1 MSDRIT
7 AIVLA
12 AGRGRRM
19 GSRIQKQY
27 MQLAGQP
34 LICHALRAFEKSP
47 VDDIILVCGPGE
59 EEYCRNEIVGAYG
72 FTKVRA
78 VVTGGA
84 ERYDSVYAGLRAAAG
99 CDYVLIH
106 DGARPCVTDE
116 IIRAA
121 IDGARQYEACEIA
134 VPVKDTIK
142 VAGADGFAVETPPR
156 SSLWAMQTPQAFSYP
171 LVYEAYRRFL
181 EPDTARPGSGL
192 FSGNVP
198 SSGNAPFSGNVP
210 SPGNAPSSGDAAAS
224 GSASGAA
231 APPAATGSAAGN
243 GAAAGNAAGQ
253 LSAITDDAMVV
264 ERFMGRRARLIR
276 GSYENIKVTTPED
289 LAVAEVF
296 LRRPPVPPD
305 GR

>member
-34 LICHALRAFEKSP
+34 LICHALRAFEQSP

-59 EEYCRNEIVGAYG
+59 EEYCRREIVDAYG
-72 FTKVRA
+72 FAKVRA
-78 VVTGGA
+78 VIPGGA
-84 ERYDSVYAGLRAAAG
+84 ERYDSVYAGLKAASG

-121 IDGARQYEACEIA
+121 IDGARQYEACEVA

-142 VAGADGFAVETPPR
+142 VADADEFAVETPPR

-181 EPDTARPGSGL
+181 EPDTDRDGGAH
-192 FSGNVP
+192 
-198 SSGNAPFSGNVP
+198 FSGNVP
-210 SPGNAPSSGDAAAS
+210 SPGNAPFSGNVPSSGDAASS

-231 APPAATGSAAGN
+231 VPPAATGSAAGS

-264 ERFMGRRARLIR
+264 ERFMGRRARLRISR
-276 GSYENIKVTTPED
+276 SRRRRIWRWRRYSCED
-289 LAVAEVF
+289 HRY
-296 LRRPPVPPD
+296 RRTADKNRLTMP
-305 GR
+305 

>member
-1 MSDRIT
+1 MNIMSDRIT

-19 GSRIQKQY
+19 GSKTQKQY
-27 MQLAGQP
+27 MLLAGQP
-34 LICHALRAFEKSP
+34 LICHTLRAFERSP

-59 EEYCRNEIVGAYG
+59 EEYCRRGIVEAYG
-72 FTKVRA
+72 FAKVRA
-78 VVTGGA
+78 VIPGGA
-84 ERYDSVYAGLRAAAG
+84 ERYDSVYAGLKAAAG

-121 IDGARQYEACEIA
+121 IDGARQYDACEIA

-142 VAGADGFAVETPPR
+142 VADADEFAVETPPR
-156 SSLWAMQTPQAFSYP
+156 SSLWAMQTPQAFAYP

-181 EPDTARPGSGL
+181 EPGVCRDGRETY
-192 FSGNVP
+192 
-198 SSGNAPFSGNVP
+198 
-210 SPGNAPSSGDAAAS
+210 
-224 GSASGAA
+224 SGAA
-231 APPAATGSAAGN
+231 ANTVTVPADSDSAPGSEALDGSAPAAPTS
-243 GAAAGNAAGQ
+243 Q
-253 LSAITDDAMVV
+253 PSSITDDAMVV

-296 LRRPPVPPD
+296 LSRTS
-305 GR
+305 GI

>member
-34 LICHALRAFEKSP
+34 LICHALRAFEQSP
-47 VDDIILVCGPGE
+47 VDDIILVCGSGE
-59 EEYCRNEIVGAYG
+59 EEYCRREIVDAYG
-72 FTKVRA
+72 FAKVRA
-78 VVTGGA
+78 VIPGGA
-84 ERYDSVYAGLRAAAG
+84 ERYDSVYAGLKAAAG

-106 DGARPCVTDE
+106 DGARPCVTEE

-142 VAGADGFAVETPPR
+142 VTDADEFAVETPPR

-181 EPDTARPGSGL
+181 EPDADQDGGTLIPGNAVSSGSEASSDTEVS
-192 FSGNVP
+192 SGSEA
-198 SSGNAPFSGNVP
+198 SSGNAV
-210 SPGNAPSSGDAAAS
+210 SSGS
-224 GSASGAA
+224 GVSSD
-231 APPAATGSAAGN
+231 SAAGT
-243 GAAAGNAAGQ
+243 
-253 LSAITDDAMVV
+253 ITDDAMVV
-264 ERFMGRRARLIR
+264 EKFMGRRARLIR

-289 LAVAEVF
+289 MAVAEVF
-296 LRRPPVPPD
+296 LRKPPM
-305 GR
+305 

>member
-19 GSRIQKQY
+19 GSNIQKQY
-27 MQLAGQP
+27 MLLAGRP
-34 LICHALRAFEKSP
+34 LICHTLRAFERSP
-47 VDDIILVCGPGE
+47 VDDIILVCGSGE
-59 EEYCRNEIVGAYG
+59 EEYCRREIVDAYD

-78 VVTGGA
+78 VIPGGA
-84 ERYDSVYAGLRAAAG
+84 ERYDSVYAGLKAATG

-142 VAGADGFAVETPPR
+142 VADADEFAVETPPR
-156 SSLWAMQTPQAFSYP
+156 SSLWAMQTPQAFAYP

-181 EPDTARPGSGL
+181 EPGADRDGGEL
-192 FSGNVP
+192 FSGNAASSDNAV
-198 SSGNAPFSGNVP
+198 SSGSTALSGNAADAVTAPDNSVSDVGSGNLA
-210 SPGNAPSSGDAAAS
+210 GGAS
-224 GSASGAA
+224 A
-231 APPAATGSAAGN
+231 APTSRT
-243 GAAAGNAAGQ
+243 
-253 LSAITDDAMVV
+253 SAITDDAMVV
-264 ERFMGRRARLIR
+264 EQFMGRRARLIR

-289 LAVAEVF
+289 LAVAEIF
-296 LRRPPVPPD
+296 LSRTS
-305 GR
+305 GI

>member
-34 LICHALRAFEKSP
+34 LICHALRAFEQSP

-59 EEYCRNEIVGAYG
+59 EYCRSGIVDAYG
-72 FTKVRA
+72 FAKVRA
-78 VVTGGA
+78 VIPGGA
-84 ERYDSVYAGLRAAAG
+84 ERYDSVYAGLKAASG

-121 IDGARQYEACEIA
+121 IDGARQYEACEVA

-142 VAGADGFAVETPPR
+142 VADADEFAVETPPR

-181 EPDTARPGSGL
+181 EPDADRGGCILISGSEGSSGTAVSSGTAA
-192 FSGNVP
+192 
-198 SSGNAPFSGNVP
+198 SSGNA
-210 SPGNAPSSGDAAAS
+210 A
-224 GSASGAA
+224 GAV
-231 APPAATGSAAGN
+231 
-243 GAAAGNAAGQ
+243 
-253 LSAITDDAMVV
+253 TDDAMVV

-296 LRRPPVPPD
+296 LSRAL
-305 GR
+305 GF

>member
-34 LICHALRAFEKSP
+34 LICHALRAFEQSP
-47 VDDIILVCGPGE
+47 VDDIILVCGSGE
-59 EEYCRNEIVGAYG
+59 EEYCRREIVDAYG
-72 FTKVRA
+72 FAKVRA
-78 VVTGGA
+78 VIPGGA
-84 ERYDSVYAGLRAAAG
+84 ERYDSVYAGLKAASG

-121 IDGARQYEACEIA
+121 IDGARQYEACEVA

-142 VAGADGFAVETPPR
+142 VADADEFAVETPPR

-181 EPDTARPGSGL
+181 EPDADRGGGAL
-192 FSGNVP
+192 FSGN
-198 SSGNAPFSGNVP
+198 
-210 SPGNAPSSGDAAAS
+210 
-224 GSASGAA
+224 
-231 APPAATGSAAGN
+231 AAG
-243 GAAAGNAAGQ
+243 AV
-253 LSAITDDAMVV
+253 TDDAMVV

-296 LRRPPVPPD
+296 LSRAL
-305 GR
+305 GF

>member
-34 LICHALRAFEKSP
+34 LICHALRAFEQSP

-59 EEYCRNEIVGAYG
+59 EEYCRRGIVDAYG
-72 FTKVRA
+72 FAKVRA
-78 VVTGGA
+78 VIPGGA
-84 ERYDSVYAGLRAAAG
+84 ERYDSVYAGLKAASG

-121 IDGARQYEACEIA
+121 IDGARQYEACEVA

-142 VAGADGFAVETPPR
+142 VADADEFAVETPPR

-181 EPDTARPGSGL
+181 EPDADRDGGAL
-192 FSGNVP
+192 FSGN
-198 SSGNAPFSGNVP
+198 
-210 SPGNAPSSGDAAAS
+210 
-224 GSASGAA
+224 
-231 APPAATGSAAGN
+231 AAG
-243 GAAAGNAAGQ
+243 AV
-253 LSAITDDAMVV
+253 TDDAMVV

-296 LRRPPVPPD
+296 LSRAL
-305 GR
+305 GF